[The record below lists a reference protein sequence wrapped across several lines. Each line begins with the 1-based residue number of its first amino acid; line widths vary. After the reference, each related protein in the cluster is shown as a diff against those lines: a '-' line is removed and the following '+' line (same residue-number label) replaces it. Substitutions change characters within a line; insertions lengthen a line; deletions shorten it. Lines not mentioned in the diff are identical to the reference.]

1 MKNILIKN
9 ILTLGSSETLSFTKA
24 IMSNNKYAL
33 VCIIEEEEILN
44 PKNKNVYIKK
54 KYMKIP

>member
-1 MKNILIKN
+1 MMLNLKNILIKN

-44 PKNKNVYIKK
+44 PKK
-54 KYMKIP
+54 